1 MPISEFGIKIS
12 ISIILAIIAFAFYM
26 YGKEKER
33 QILDIQSNPFDSIKI
48 PIKKPENP
56 VEGQVYISTEYNI
69 NRLMIFDG
77 ENWCE
82 VQTENNLEDIGDH
95 EFQSF
100 ISQLYLWIETLTE
113 KMAVPDYFIVNP
125 KYQYNVVKSS
135 SQNVLFKQEQG
146 KFYFE
151 DFQII
156 FSNETD
162 FIKPIYIL

>member
-1 MPISEFGIKIS
+1 MHISEFTIKIG
-12 ISIILAIIAFAFYM
+12 IAIVLAIIAFAFYM
-26 YGKEKER
+26 HAKEKER
-33 QILDIQSNPFDSIKI
+33 EIENIEFNPLDSIKVTTEKSDT
-48 PIKKPENP
+48 PK
-56 VEGQVYISTEYNI
+56 EGQVYISTEYNL

-82 VQTENNLEDIGDH
+82 VLTENNLEDIGSC

-100 ISQLYLWIETLTE
+100 ISQLYLWVETLTE

-125 KYQYNVVKSS
+125 KYQYNIVKSS
-135 SQNVLFKQEQG
+135 EQGEPFKQERGQ
-146 KFYFE
+146 FYFE